1 MTVADPDL
9 YAFVIQ
15 LYPTETHPASRP
27 LGQGVQALFLDLVR
41 QIDPA
46 LAAALH
52 ADAPGK
58 PYTVA
63 ILPTP
68 ARNGQVWLRISLL
81 RTDLFRTFVQALLR
95 QTGRQATLQLGKT
108 AYSLGD
114 IIGTPPPN
122 GHPWAG
128 YHSFTGLV
136 QAATATATIELEFAT
151 ATAIGQGT
159 RPDGKPRLAILPDP
173 ELIFPSIA
181 KRWNELAPP
190 ECRLDLEA
198 VRVAANETLLSRY
211 HAESVEIN
219 LGRGP
224 QKGFIGRCIY
234 ELPPDPAQARL
245 ISLLAS
251 AVFFTGV
258 GIKTARGMG
267 LCRQRSEVGR

>member
-1 MTVADPDL
+1 MTIADPDL
-9 YAFVIQ
+9 YAFVIS
-15 LYPTETHPASRP
+15 LYPAEAHPASRP
-27 LGQGVQALFLDLVR
+27 LGHGVQALFLDLVR
-41 QIDPA
+41 QIDPE
-46 LAAALH
+46 LATVLH

-63 ILPTP
+63 ILPLS
-68 ARNGQVWLRISLL
+68 ARDGRVLLRISLL
-81 RTDLFRTFVQALLR
+81 RNDLFRTFVRALLC
-95 QTGRQATLQLGKT
+95 QPARQATLQLGKT
-108 AYSLGD
+108 SYYLGD

-128 YHSFTGLV
+128 YHSFAGL
-136 QAATATATIELEFAT
+136 ARNAEPAPTIELEFAT
-151 ATAIGQGT
+151 ATAVGQGT

-190 ECRLDLEA
+190 EYRLDLET
-198 VRVAANETLLSRY
+198 VRLAASETLLSRY

-224 QKGFIGRCIY
+224 QKGFVGRCVY
-234 ELPPDPAQARL
+234 ELPPDPALARL
-245 ISLLAS
+245 INLLAS

-267 LCRQRSEVGR
+267 LCRRRSEVMR